1 MEKQIKRDVLDV
13 HTYQA
18 SKSSKLTKLTTSA
31 LSASLLMAIAGYCN
45 SARSIEAAPV
55 QPAHP
60 LASVNTASAET
71 IRTLDFDWQDASR
84 QRAVPVR
91 LYLPKAV
98 SETADV
104 DGSIAGGDVVKPVPL
119 IVFSHGLGGSRN
131 GYQYLGRFWAAHGYA
146 SMHVQHIGSDN
157 QLWLGNPFSL
167 TMRLKDAA
175 KDSEAVARAKDVSF
189 ALTEMLAQPQLAG
202 RFDATRIVAAGHSYG
217 ANTTMLLAGAAVPN
231 KGENGQI
238 LNLRDPRIKAA
249 MLLSAPPFY
258 GYSNPAL
265 ILGGIALPT
274 LHVTAT
280 ADDIMVPG
288 YGSGVDDRV
297 GVYNAMGDPRKTL
310 VVFTGGSHS
319 IFTDRAGTGGAE
331 LNPRVKAAT
340 QALSLAFLRQTL
352 GSETGALAQWQPQ
365 FADLLAK
372 FVNPAK

>member
-1 MEKQIKRDVLDV
+1 
-13 HTYQA
+13 
-18 SKSSKLTKLTTSA
+18 
-31 LSASLLMAIAGYCN
+31 
-45 SARSIEAAPV
+45 
-55 QPAHP
+55 
-60 LASVNTASAET
+60 
-71 IRTLDFDWQDASR
+71 
-84 QRAVPVR
+84 VR

-98 SETADV
+98 SETADAAV
-104 DGSIAGGDVVKPVPL
+104 SMAVSAAVVKPVPL

-157 QLWLGNPFSL
+157 QLWRGNPFSL

-175 KDSEAVARAKDVSF
+175 QDSEAVARAKDVSF

-297 GVYNAMGDPRKTL
+297 GVFNAMGDPRKTL

-319 IFTDRAGTGGAE
+319 IFTDRTGTGGAE

-352 GSETGALAQWQPQ
+352 GGETGALAQWQPQ
-365 FADLLAK
+365 FADLVAK